1 MCTNVTCTGVMRIET
16 AVLATDITG
25 TFEHAVLHACG
36 SNDGEVA
43 WSTRNSYFG
52 YAIMTPKAMR
62 WSSAAARQQQLV
74 TQPKSCSLVGNFRRR
89 LNLNTCVCSARNLG
103 DWVY

>member
-1 MCTNVTCTGVMRIET
+1 MRIET

-43 WSTRNSYFG
+43 WRHTYFG

-62 WSSAAARQQQLV
+62 WSRSASARQQAAAAAAEGHHPSRHKNGVLPGASI
-74 TQPKSCSLVGNFRRR
+74 TAAHGHR
-89 LNLNTCVCSARNLG
+89 LPIEIPLRSNVF
-103 DWVY
+103 VVV